1 MKEAYCKYLEVLYKT
16 KEDRSL
22 TTDERETL
30 VKKAYAEYKEVE
42 NAIEEEDIKRIEIV
56 EIQMQ
61 ESLDNF
67 VAIQQKQLKEFE
79 EMLKEF
85 DINKVQ
91 EKLEEQKNNFDFSNE
106 LQDLVYETKK
116 GFNELQD
123 IMLTIKTKEADKVK
137 FDSEA
142 FIREME
148 SQEGMEDTPMQFE
161 DFEDY
166 EQMSERKL
174 RGGI

>member
-22 TTDERETL
+22 TTDEREAL

-42 NAIEEEDIKRIEIV
+42 NVIEEEEIKRLEIV

-61 ESLDNF
+61 ESLESF
-67 VAIQQKQLKEFE
+67 IAIQQKQLEEFQ

-85 DINKVQ
+85 DLNKVN
-91 EKLEEQKNNFDFSNE
+91 EKLEEQKNKFDFSNE

-123 IMLTIKTKEADKVK
+123 IMLTVKTKEAKKVQ

-148 SQEGMEDTPMQFE
+148 LDGTEDTPIQFE
-161 DFEDY
+161 DFETY
-166 EQMSERKL
+166 EEMSEREL